1 MSLYYGVQTLVENHV
16 SSAVH
21 LTRRSL
27 IRGYFVCVADG
38 AAAMAGSAV
47 IGMCVNCFVIVVNMQ
62 PLCGYYIGQR
72 VLAGTTS

>member
-1 MSLYYGVQTLVENHV
+1 
-16 SSAVH
+16 
-21 LTRRSL
+21 
-27 IRGYFVCVADG
+27 VADG